1 MTDKISFSKATI
13 KNIINET
20 LLAKHLQVEIKNSRI
35 AASYKVPGQYA
46 AIRIPGLKENFF
58 AMTHHPE
65 EKQWEFLIKESS
77 PLTAHLLEMKMG
89 DKLELSM
96 ALGKGFAIEKAIG
109 KDVFLFA
116 AGSGISAL
124 RPVLLEIFK
133 KRKNYNAVTLF
144 YGARNPDEFAYT
156 RKFPEWE
163 KNEIKIS
170 RIISN
175 VEHKEWRGPIGH
187 VQQLIPKK
195 IDPKKTAAFLCGMPE
210 MVEDVTRELLNRGL
224 SKNQILTNT

>member
-1 MTDKISFSKATI
+1 MKNKILFSTAVI

-20 LLAKHLQVEIKNSRI
+20 LLARHLQVEIKNPRVT
-35 AASYKVPGQYA
+35 ASYKIPGQYA
-46 AIRIPGLKENFF
+46 AIRIPGFKDGFF
-58 AMTHHPE
+58 AMTNHPE

-77 PLTAHLLEMKMG
+77 PLTSHLLEMKIG
-89 DKLELSM
+89 GEFELSM

-109 KDVFLFA
+109 KDVFFFA

-133 KRKNYNAVTLF
+133 KRGNYNSVTLF

-156 RKFPEWE
+156 RKFSEWE
-163 KNEIKIS
+163 KNEIKIF

-195 IDPKKTAAFLCGMPE
+195 IDSKKTAAFLCGMPE
-210 MVEDVTRELLNRGL
+210 MVEDVKGKLLDRGL
-224 SKNQILTNT
+224 SKNQILTNY